1 MKPSIRK
8 QDGRWLLTRP
18 GYGFGSSES
27 VQVCGSWA
35 EARAALLGTAV
46 GSAGPQWERA
56 SALSAL
62 RWGPP
67 HADIRAEDQP

>member
-8 QDGRWLLTRP
+8 QDGRWILTRP
-18 GYGFGSSES
+18 GYGFGSTGS
-27 VQVCGSWA
+27 VKVCGSWA

-56 SALSAL
+56 AALPGL
-62 RWGPP
+62 RYGPP
-67 HADIRAEDQP
+67 HADIRAEVQP